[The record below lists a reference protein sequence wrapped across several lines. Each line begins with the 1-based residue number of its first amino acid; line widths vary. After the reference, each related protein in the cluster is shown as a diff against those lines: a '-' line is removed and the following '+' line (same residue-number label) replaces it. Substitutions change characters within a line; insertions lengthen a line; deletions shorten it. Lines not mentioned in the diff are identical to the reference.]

1 MSKWEPDLRETRIK
15 RNRRKHKLIG
25 QRAKKKEITLSMKV
39 NESIPVYQKTN
50 VMSFPC
56 ES

>member
-1 MSKWEPDLRETRIK
+1 MEPDLRETRIK

-56 ES
+56 EIK